1 MPLVTTSLLSKSSE
15 CKTGHRP
22 IRVVTC
28 FSIMLIFLLF
38 LSVIVI
44 AGLAVVPDAL
54 ALHGAA
60 VFLTVASLDECPAAS
75 LAEGNVGLA
84 AIIIQSTGVYGSEAA
99 QCKIRSIDR
108 RMNVS
113 LF

>member
-1 MPLVTTSLLSKSSE
+1 MLFDPSFYSYFGFCTFCETLVTF
-15 CKTGHRP
+15 
-22 IRVVTC
+22 V
-28 FSIMLIFLLF
+28 FLP
-38 LSVIVI
+38 VIVI
-44 AGLAVVPDAL
+44 TGLAVIPDAL

-75 LAEGNVGLA
+75 LAEGTVGLA

-99 QCKIRSIDR
+99 QCEIRSIDR